1 MPETP
6 DGTILL
12 LKSLNSLPINLVM
25 ALRRALLSFALGVA
39 GLTLCGQA
47 SADIFKCMQPDGTPL
62 YTNNPGDP
70 RCSLV
75 IRTDKAQGPVAGL
88 ADERLTRRF
97 AKVDRHRYEEQVQA
111 ASREHGVDAALI
123 HAVISA
129 ESGYNALARSNK
141 GARGLM
147 QLIPETGARYGAT
160 NLLDP
165 RQNIDA
171 GTRYLKDLMAMFG
184 NDLKLALA
192 AYNAGEGAV
201 QRYGS
206 IPPFQETRL
215 YVPKVLAYYKRY
227 GGSPSR
233 PPIRVVATTG

>member
-1 MPETP
+1 
-6 DGTILL
+6 
-12 LKSLNSLPINLVM
+12 
-25 ALRRALLSFALGVA
+25 
-39 GLTLCGQA
+39 
-47 SADIFKCMQPDGTPL
+47 MQPDGTPL
-62 YTNNPGDP
+62 YTNSPADP

-75 IRTDKAQGPVAGL
+75 IKTDKAQGPVAGL
-88 ADERLTRRF
+88 AAERLTRRF
-97 AKVDRHRYEEQVQA
+97 AQAERHRYDSQVQA
-111 ASREHGVDAALI
+111 ASREHGVEAALI

-201 QRYGS
+201 QRYGA
-206 IPPFQETRL
+206 IPPYQETRL

-233 PPIRVVATTG
+233 PAIRVIDTSS